1 MAPVPQ
7 VDLLMKHWDKLSWTL
22 TLDSLV
28 LVDEQPQ
35 FDAFALA
42 QPDPEWNRELSHLH
56 EVTEVPQTAQPHC
69 CSKSQTVSGMESICR
84 PLLLPSP
91 TGCKMDP
98 ASSLRRRSYGRTCR
112 RTSDRLDVE
121 WIEGSSEL

>member
-7 VDLLMKHWDKLSWTL
+7 VDLLMKHWDKLSLTL
-22 TLDSLV
+22 ALDSLV

-69 CSKSQTVSGMESICR
+69 CSKSQTVSAVESIVR
-84 PLLLPSP
+84 PLLFPSP
-91 TGCKMDP
+91 TEHTGGPSPQPRHKSDLHIC
-98 ASSLRRRSYGRTCR
+98 RRS
-112 RTSDRLDVE
+112 SDRPVSA
-121 WIEGSSEL
+121 WTEGNPAL